1 MSRFRLFAATTS
13 AMSLAFLPACAQDTP
28 AEPLTRDQVK
38 EIVAEYIRE
47 NPEIVEEALITL
59 TERERAREREA
70 ARSAIADN
78 REALVGLSDDPAIGP
93 DDAPVTVVEF
103 FDYRCGFCKRS
114 ADFVAGLPAKNDG
127 DVRVVFKEFPI
138 LSPESEAAARAA
150 LAAQRQGRYFDLHMA
165 FMQTNAKLSDAD
177 IDRIAGDL
185 GLDVDRLRADMASPE
200 ITQKIEETKA
210 LAREIGVTG
219 TPAFVIGDELVAGA
233 DTQKVNAL
241 IEIGLSG

>member
-1 MSRFRLFAATTS
+1 MSRISLFVAT

-28 AEPLTRDQVK
+28 ADPLTRGDIE
-38 EIVAEYIRE
+38 EIVADYIRE

-70 ARSAIADN
+70 ARGAIAEN
-78 REALVGLSDDPAIGP
+78 REALVGLADDPAIGP
-93 DDAPVTVVEF
+93 EDAPVTVVEF

-114 ADFVAGLPAKNDG
+114 ADFVAGLPAKNEG
-127 DVRVVFKEFPI
+127 EVRVVFKEFPI

-150 LAAQRQGRYFDLHMA
+150 LAAQRQGKYFELHMA
-165 FMQTNAKLSDAD
+165 FMETSSKLSDAD
-177 IDRIAGDL
+177 IDRIAGDI
-185 GLDVDRLRADMASPE
+185 GLDVDQLRADMNSPE
-200 ITQKIEETKA
+200 ITRKIEETKA

-219 TPAFVIGDELVAGA
+219 TPAFVIGDELVRGA